1 MSHMAACLVMGTLVT
16 TLEGLVSRVRALER
30 NKNVQGTG
38 DNAAE
43 LEERVS
49 SIDQSQAQLE
59 GAVHTMRGE
68 ILEDMAIMK
77 DELGE
82 LNTKVNITM
91 RAVGNDNHN
100 PYAEGVG
107 QRRMKVPEPR
117 AFGGARDAKELENFL
132 FDMEQYFRAVRM
144 DSEEAKVTTATM
156 YLAGDAKLWWR
167 TKYVDIQDGRCVID
181 TWEDLRR
188 ELKAQ
193 FFPENV
199 EYIARRNLRE
209 LKQTGTIREYVKRFA
224 GLMLDIRDMSEKDK
238 MFYFLEGLKPWARAE
253 LQRQRV
259 QDLATAQAAAERLI
273 DYAPES
279 SASKKPQ
286 QSPSGGNGGQFGKP
300 GKNKSGGGDQRKP
313 SYPSNSPQSSRGSVS
328 TSKPRTISCFLCN
341 GPHRVAECPQK
352 TALNA
357 LQASDTGATHNFVSE
372 AEAKKLGLKLEK
384 DSGRMKA
391 VNSKSLPTAGQAK
404 QVSVKLRTWEGR
416 VDFVVAKIDDFDVVL
431 GMEFMLT
438 HKAIPIPAASS
449 LMIMGEQPAMVPA
462 VIKQLGETKHLSAL
476 QFKKGVKRHEPTFV
490 VVPLVTEDQGD
501 GEPVPPTIQG
511 VLKEYEGVMPD
522 KLPQTLPPRRGIDH
536 EIELVP
542 GIKPP
547 AKAPYRMAPPEL
559 AELRKQLNELLES
572 GFIRPSKAPFGAP
585 VLFQKKQD
593 GSLRM
598 CVDYR
603 ALNKITVRNSYPIPL
618 IADLFDQLSGA
629 KYFTKLDLRS
639 GYYQVRIAEGDKPK
653 TTCVTRYGA
662 FEFLVMPF
670 GLTNAPATFC
680 TLMNQVFRGYLD
692 KFIVVYLDDIVIYSS
707 TLEDHKQH
715 LQLVFNRLR
724 ENQLFVKR
732 EKCSFAQ
739 KWIKFLGHIIEE
751 GRVRMDLDKGEPCQ
765 TAFEDM
771 KLAMINDPV
780 LALPDISKPFEV
792 QTDASDY
799 ALGGVLL
806 QESHPVA
813 YESHKL
819 SQAERRYTAQE
830 KEMLAVIHCLRVWR
844 HYLLGSKF
852 IVKTDNTGVS
862 HFFTQPKLTPKQGRW
877 HEFLAEFDFEFEH
890 KAGKSNQAADALS
903 RKAELAAM
911 TYVAHISASR
921 VATSMRE
928 RIRENLD
935 KDPVAQ
941 AIINLAKEGKTRQFW
956 VEDGLLM
963 AKGSRLFVPKAGDL
977 RRTLMKECHDT
988 LWAGHPGWQRT
999 YALLKQGYYWP
1010 QMREDAVNYSK
1021 TCLICQQDKVERKK
1035 VAGLLEPL
1043 PVPTRPWE
1051 SVDRDSRFT
1060 GTFWSELFNLF
1071 GSQLNISSSYHPQ
1084 TDGKTERFNGMLE
1097 EYLRHFASVNQRN
1110 WPKLLDTAQF
1120 CFNAQKSSAT
1130 NRSPFEIVT
1139 GQQPLLPHTLDGPYT
1154 GKSPKAHHF
1163 TKDWKQNIDIARAYL
1178 EKASKR
1184 MKKWADKGRRQLEF
1198 QVGDLVLV
1206 KLTKEQLKGLRGQDH
1221 KLIRKYEGPLPIV
1234 SKVGKVAY
1242 KIDLP
1247 PWMKIHPVIHVSNLK
1262 PYHPDPEDPA
1272 RNQSTRP
1279 AVNLKKPPSK
1289 VAEEIL
1295 AERRVIIRRHP
1306 RLEFLVKWKGLGDE
1320 ETSWEKA
1327 EDLSE
1332 FQQKIEDFQAAEST
1346 RTSTN

>member
-1 MSHMAACLVMGTLVT
+1 
-16 TLEGLVSRVRALER
+16 
-30 NKNVQGTG
+30 
-38 DNAAE
+38 
-43 LEERVS
+43 
-49 SIDQSQAQLE
+49 
-59 GAVHTMRGE
+59 MRGE

-107 QRRMKVPEPR
+107 QRRMKVPEPQ
-117 AFGGARDAKELENFL
+117 AFGGAQDAKELENFL

-144 DSEEAKVTTATM
+144 DSEEAKMV
-156 YLAGDAKLWWR
+156 DA
-167 TKYVDIQDGRCVID
+167 VID

-238 MFYFLEGLKPWARAE
+238 MFYFLEGLKPWAKAE

-259 QDLATAQAAAERLI
+259 QDLATAQAAAERLT

-279 SASKKPQ
+279 SASKKSQ
-286 QSPSGGNGGQFGKP
+286 QFSSRGNGRQFGKP
-300 GKNKSGGGDQRKP
+300 RKNKSGGGDQRKP
-313 SYPSNSPQSSRGSVS
+313 SYPSNSPQSSRGSVL

-341 GPHRVAECPQK
+341 GPHRVAECLQK

-357 LQASDTGATHNFVSE
+357 LQASVRKAPQSHADEDEDESDEDQPRMGALRFIGALKKHAESSKKSEDKGFLFVKGHLGGKPATSVMLDTGATHNFVSE

-384 DSGRMKA
+384 DSGWMKA
-391 VNSKSLPTAGQAK
+391 MNSKSLPTAGQAK
-404 QVSVKLRTWEGR
+404 QVSVKLGTWEGR

-449 LMIMGEQPAMVPA
+449 LMIMGEQPAMVLA
-462 VIKQLGETKHLSAL
+462 VIKQL
-476 QFKKGVKRHEPTFV
+476 
-490 VVPLVTEDQGD
+490 GD
-501 GEPVPPTIQG
+501 GEPVPPTIQR
-511 VLKEYEGVMPD
+511 VLKEYEGVMPN

-572 GFIRPSKAPFGAP
+572 GFIRPSKAPFGAL

-603 ALNKITVRNSYPIPL
+603 ALNKVTVRNSYPIPL

-639 GYYQVRIAEGDKPK
+639 GYYQVRIAEGDEPK

-662 FEFLVMPF
+662 FEFLVMSF

-680 TLMNQVFRGYLD
+680 TLMNQVYCGYLD
-692 KFIVVYLDDIVIYSS
+692 KFVMVYLDDIVIYSS

-732 EKCSFAQ
+732 EKCFFTQ
-739 KWIKFLGHIIEE
+739 KRIKFLSHIIEE
-751 GRVRMDLDKGEPCQ
+751 GRVRMDLDKVKAIQERFVEGYSRKAAPLTELLKKGTVWHWGEPCQ
-765 TAFEDM
+765 IAFEDM
-771 KLAMINDPV
+771 KLAMINDPI
-780 LALPDISKPFEV
+780 LALLDISKLFEV

-806 QESHPVA
+806 QENHPVA

-819 SQAERRYTAQE
+819 SQAERR
-830 KEMLAVIHCLRVWR
+830 
-844 HYLLGSKF
+844 F

-903 RKAELAAM
+903 CKAELAAM

-935 KDPVAQ
+935 KNPVAQ

-963 AKGSRLFVPKAGDL
+963 AKGSRLFVPKARDL

-1035 VAGLLEPL
+1035 IAGLLEPL

-1051 SVDRDSRFT
+1051 SLSLDFITSLSRVGDLSTLLVVVDRFSKYATFIPAPKYCSAEDTAQLFFKYVVKYWGVPKNIVSDQDSRFT
-1060 GTFWSELFNLF
+1060 GTFWSELFNLL

-1084 TDGKTERFNGMLE
+1084 TDGQTERFNGMLE

-1110 WPKLLDTAQF
+1110 WPKLLDIAQF

-1139 GQQPLLPHTLDGPYT
+1139 GQQPLLPHTLDEPYT

-1163 TKDWKQNIDIARAYL
+1163 TRAYL

-1247 PWMKIHPVIHVSNLK
+1247 PWMKIHPVIHVSNLE
-1262 PYHPDPEDPA
+1262 PYHHDP
-1272 RNQSTRP
+1272 
-1279 AVNLKKPPSK
+1279 
-1289 VAEEIL
+1289 
-1295 AERRVIIRRHP
+1295 
-1306 RLEFLVKWKGLGDE
+1306 
-1320 ETSWEKA
+1320 
-1327 EDLSE
+1327 
-1332 FQQKIEDFQAAEST
+1332 
-1346 RTSTN
+1346 

>member
-1 MSHMAACLVMGTLVT
+1 MMKGMTNQQKFDWIDSQLGELAGVSDSMIDIRVSLKEFDIPGLIERVT

-82 LNTKVNITM
+82 LNTKVNIT
-91 RAVGNDNHN
+91 
-100 PYAEGVG
+100 YES
-107 QRRMKVPEPR
+107 
-117 AFGGARDAKELENFL
+117 GARDAKELENFL

-253 LQRQRV
+253 LQRQRPRMGA
-259 QDLATAQAAAERLI
+259 LRFIGALKKHA
-273 DYAPES
+273 ES
-279 SASKKPQ
+279 SKK
-286 QSPSGGNGGQFGKP
+286 SGDKGLMFVKGHLGGKP
-300 GKNKSGGGDQRKP
+300 AT
-313 SYPSNSPQSSRGSVS
+313 SVM
-328 TSKPRTISCFLCN
+328 L
-341 GPHRVAECPQK
+341 
-352 TALNA
+352 
-357 LQASDTGATHNFVSE
+357 DTGATHNFVSE

-404 QVSVKLRTWEGR
+404 QVSVKLGTWEGR
-416 VDFVVAKIDDFDVVL
+416 VDFVVAKIDDFD
-431 GMEFMLT
+431 
-438 HKAIPIPAASS
+438 
-449 LMIMGEQPAMVPA
+449 
-462 VIKQLGETKHLSAL
+462 
-476 QFKKGVKRHEPTFV
+476 
-490 VVPLVTEDQGD
+490 
-501 GEPVPPTIQG
+501 G

-603 ALNKITVRNSYPIPL
+603 ALNKVTVRNSYPIPL

-639 GYYQVRIAEGDKPK
+639 GYYQVRIAEGDEPK

-692 KFIVVYLDDIVIYSS
+692 KFVVVYLDDIVIYSS

-739 KWIKFLGHIIEE
+739 KRIKFLGHIIEE
-751 GRVRMDLDKGEPCQ
+751 GRVRMDLDKVKAIQEWKTPTSVTELRSFLGLANYYRRFVEGYSRKAAPLTELLKKGTVWHWGEPCQ

-1035 VAGLLEPL
+1035 IAGLLEPL

-1051 SVDRDSRFT
+1051 SVSLDFITSLSRVGDLSTILVVVDRFSKYATFIPAPKYCSAEDTAQLFFKYVVKYWGVPKNIVSDRDSRFT
-1060 GTFWSELFNLF
+1060 GTFWSELFNLL

-1084 TDGKTERFNGMLE
+1084 TDGQTEKFNGMLE

-1279 AVNLKKPPSK
+1279 AVNLKKPPSR

-1295 AERRVIIRRHP
+1295 AERRVIIRRRP

-1320 ETSWEKA
+1320 ETSLEKA

-1332 FQQKIEDFQAAEST
+1332 FQHKIEDFQAAEST

>member
-1 MSHMAACLVMGTLVT
+1 MMKGMTNQQKFDWIDSQLGELAGVSDSMIDIRASLKEFDIPGLIERVT

-38 DNAAE
+38 DNATE

-49 SIDQSQAQLE
+49 SIDQFQAQLE

-68 ILEDMAIMK
+68 ISEDMAIMK

-107 QRRMKVPEPR
+107 QRRMKVPEPQ

-167 TKYVDIQDGRCVID
+167 TKYVNIQDGRCVID

-209 LKQTGTIREYVKRFA
+209 LKQTGTIREYVKKFA

-238 MFYFLEGLKPWARAE
+238 MFYFLEGLKPWVRAE
-253 LQRQRV
+253 LQRQR
-259 QDLATAQAAAERLI
+259 
-273 DYAPES
+273 
-279 SASKKPQ
+279 
-286 QSPSGGNGGQFGKP
+286 
-300 GKNKSGGGDQRKP
+300 
-313 SYPSNSPQSSRGSVS
+313 
-328 TSKPRTISCFLCN
+328 
-341 GPHRVAECPQK
+341 
-352 TALNA
+352 
-357 LQASDTGATHNFVSE
+357 
-372 AEAKKLGLKLEK
+372 
-384 DSGRMKA
+384 
-391 VNSKSLPTAGQAK
+391 
-404 QVSVKLRTWEGR
+404 
-416 VDFVVAKIDDFDVVL
+416 
-431 GMEFMLT
+431 
-438 HKAIPIPAASS
+438 
-449 LMIMGEQPAMVPA
+449 
-462 VIKQLGETKHLSAL
+462 
-476 QFKKGVKRHEPTFV
+476 
-490 VVPLVTEDQGD
+490 
-501 GEPVPPTIQG
+501 G

-603 ALNKITVRNSYPIPL
+603 ALNKVTVRNSYPIPL

-629 KYFTKLDLRS
+629 KYFTKLDLRF
-639 GYYQVRIAEGDKPK
+639 GYYQVRIAEGDEPK
-653 TTCVTRYGA
+653 TTCVTRYGV

-692 KFIVVYLDDIVIYSS
+692 KFVVVYLDDIVIYSS

-739 KWIKFLGHIIEE
+739 KRIKFLGHIIEE
-751 GRVRMDLDKGEPCQ
+751 GRVRMDLDKVKAIQEWKTPTSVTELRSFLGLANYYRRFVEGYSRKAAPLTELLNKGTVWHWGEPCQ

-780 LALPDISKPFEV
+780 LVLPDISKPFEV
-792 QTDASDY
+792 QTDVSDY

-806 QESHPVA
+806 QENHPVA

-819 SQAERRYTAQE
+819 SQAEMRYTAHE
-830 KEMLAVIHCLRVWR
+830 KEMLAVIHCLRVCR

-890 KAGKSNQAADALS
+890 KVGKSNQAADALS
-903 RKAELAAM
+903 RKAELATM

-941 AIINLAKEGKTRQFW
+941 AIINLAKEWKTCQFW

-988 LWAGHPGWQRT
+988 LWAGV
-999 YALLKQGYYWP
+999 LLRLLQG
-1010 QMREDAVNYSK
+1010 S
-1021 TCLICQQDKVERKK
+1021 
-1035 VAGLLEPL
+1035 
-1043 PVPTRPWE
+1043 
-1051 SVDRDSRFT
+1051 SR
-1060 GTFWSELFNLF
+1060 
-1071 GSQLNISSSYHPQ
+1071 SYHTHLMGLIQ
-1084 TDGKTERFNGMLE
+1084 ERVLKHITSLKTGSR
-1097 EYLRHFASVNQRN
+1097 
-1110 WPKLLDTAQF
+1110 K
-1120 CFNAQKSSAT
+1120 
-1130 NRSPFEIVT
+1130 
-1139 GQQPLLPHTLDGPYT
+1139 
-1154 GKSPKAHHF
+1154 
-1163 TKDWKQNIDIARAYL
+1163 NIDIARAYL

-1206 KLTKEQLKGLRGQDH
+1206 KLTKEQLKGLRRQDH

-1279 AVNLKKPPSK
+1279 AVNLKKPPSR

-1295 AERRVIIRRHP
+1295 AERRVIIRRRP

>member
-1 MSHMAACLVMGTLVT
+1 MMKGMKNQQKFDWIDSQLGELAGVSDSMIDIRASLKEFDIPGLIERVT

-132 FDMEQYFRAVRM
+132 FDMEQYFRVVRM

-209 LKQTGTIREYVKRFA
+209 LKQTGTIREMGALRFIGA
-224 GLMLDIRDMSEKDK
+224 LKKHAESSKKSGDKGLMFVKGHL
-238 MFYFLEGLKPWARAE
+238 G
-253 LQRQRV
+253 
-259 QDLATAQAAAERLI
+259 
-273 DYAPES
+273 
-279 SASKKPQ
+279 
-286 QSPSGGNGGQFGKP
+286 GKP
-300 GKNKSGGGDQRKP
+300 AT
-313 SYPSNSPQSSRGSVS
+313 SVM
-328 TSKPRTISCFLCN
+328 L
-341 GPHRVAECPQK
+341 
-352 TALNA
+352 
-357 LQASDTGATHNFVSE
+357 DTGATHNFVSE

-404 QVSVKLRTWEGR
+404 QVPVKLGTWEGR
-416 VDFVVAKIDDFDVVL
+416 VDFVVAKIDDFD
-431 GMEFMLT
+431 
-438 HKAIPIPAASS
+438 
-449 LMIMGEQPAMVPA
+449 
-462 VIKQLGETKHLSAL
+462 
-476 QFKKGVKRHEPTFV
+476 
-490 VVPLVTEDQGD
+490 
-501 GEPVPPTIQG
+501 
-511 VLKEYEGVMPD
+511 
-522 KLPQTLPPRRGIDH
+522 
-536 EIELVP
+536 
-542 GIKPP
+542 
-547 AKAPYRMAPPEL
+547 
-559 AELRKQLNELLES
+559 
-572 GFIRPSKAPFGAP
+572 
-585 VLFQKKQD
+585 KKQD

-603 ALNKITVRNSYPIPL
+603 ALNKVTVRNSYPIPL

-639 GYYQVRIAEGDKPK
+639 GYYQVRIVEGDEPK

-680 TLMNQVFRGYLD
+680 TLMNQ
-692 KFIVVYLDDIVIYSS
+692 
-707 TLEDHKQH
+707 H

-739 KWIKFLGHIIEE
+739 KRIKFLGHIIEE
-751 GRVRMDLDKGEPCQ
+751 GRVRMDLDKVKAIQEWKTPTSVTELRSFLGLANYYRRFVEGYSRKAAPLTELLKKGTVWHWGEPCQ

-819 SQAERRYTAQE
+819 SQAEMRYTAQE
-830 KEMLAVIHCLRVWR
+830 KEMLAVIHCLRSLILSLSTR
-844 HYLLGSKF
+844 
-852 IVKTDNTGVS
+852 
-862 HFFTQPKLTPKQGRW
+862 P
-877 HEFLAEFDFEFEH
+877 
-890 KAGKSNQAADALS
+890 GKSNQAADALS

-1035 VAGLLEPL
+1035 IAGLLEPL
-1043 PVPTRPWE
+1043 PG
-1051 SVDRDSRFT
+1051 SSR
-1060 GTFWSELFNLF
+1060 
-1071 GSQLNISSSYHPQ
+1071 SYHTHLMGLIQ
-1084 TDGKTERFNGMLE
+1084 ERVLKHITSLKTGSKTL
-1097 EYLRHFASVNQRN
+1097 
-1110 WPKLLDTAQF
+1110 T
-1120 CFNAQKSSAT
+1120 
-1130 NRSPFEIVT
+1130 
-1139 GQQPLLPHTLDGPYT
+1139 LPEHT
-1154 GKSPKAHHF
+1154 
-1163 TKDWKQNIDIARAYL
+1163 
-1178 EKASKR
+1178 
-1184 MKKWADKGRRQLEF
+1184 
-1198 QVGDLVLV
+1198 
-1206 KLTKEQLKGLRGQDH
+1206 
-1221 KLIRKYEGPLPIV
+1221 
-1234 SKVGKVAY
+1234 
-1242 KIDLP
+1242 
-1247 PWMKIHPVIHVSNLK
+1247 
-1262 PYHPDPEDPA
+1262 
-1272 RNQSTRP
+1272 
-1279 AVNLKKPPSK
+1279 
-1289 VAEEIL
+1289 
-1295 AERRVIIRRHP
+1295 
-1306 RLEFLVKWKGLGDE
+1306 
-1320 ETSWEKA
+1320 
-1327 EDLSE
+1327 
-1332 FQQKIEDFQAAEST
+1332 
-1346 RTSTN
+1346 

>member
-1 MSHMAACLVMGTLVT
+1 MTVRNENISGPPGAKCPAVFSSPCRGVKIPPAEILRYVDYKMMMDVA
-16 TLEGLVSRVRALER
+16 GLVSRVRALER

-107 QRRMKVPEPR
+107 QRRMKVLEPR

-199 EYIARRNLRE
+199 EYITRCNLRE

-224 GLMLDIRDMSEKDK
+224 GLMLDICDMSEKDK

-253 LQRQRV
+253 LQRQR
-259 QDLATAQAAAERLI
+259 
-273 DYAPES
+273 
-279 SASKKPQ
+279 
-286 QSPSGGNGGQFGKP
+286 
-300 GKNKSGGGDQRKP
+300 
-313 SYPSNSPQSSRGSVS
+313 
-328 TSKPRTISCFLCN
+328 
-341 GPHRVAECPQK
+341 
-352 TALNA
+352 
-357 LQASDTGATHNFVSE
+357 
-372 AEAKKLGLKLEK
+372 
-384 DSGRMKA
+384 
-391 VNSKSLPTAGQAK
+391 
-404 QVSVKLRTWEGR
+404 
-416 VDFVVAKIDDFDVVL
+416 
-431 GMEFMLT
+431 
-438 HKAIPIPAASS
+438 
-449 LMIMGEQPAMVPA
+449 
-462 VIKQLGETKHLSAL
+462 
-476 QFKKGVKRHEPTFV
+476 
-490 VVPLVTEDQGD
+490 
-501 GEPVPPTIQG
+501 G

-593 GSLRM
+593 GSLR
-598 CVDYR
+598 
-603 ALNKITVRNSYPIPL
+603 I
-618 IADLFDQLSGA
+618 GA

-639 GYYQVRIAEGDKPK
+639 GYYQVRIAEGDEPK

-739 KWIKFLGHIIEE
+739 KRIKFLGHIIEE
-751 GRVRMDLDKGEPCQ
+751 GRVRMDLDKVKAIQEWKTPTSVIELRSFLGLANYYRRFVEGYSRKAAPLTELLKKGTVWHWGEPCQ

-799 ALGGVLL
+799 AFGGVLL
-806 QESHPVA
+806 QENHPVA

-844 HYLLGSKF
+844 HYLLGSRF

-963 AKGSRLFVPKAGDL
+963 VKGSRLFVPKAGDL
-977 RRTLMKECHDT
+977 RMTLMKECHDT

-1010 QMREDAVNYSK
+1010 QMREMQLTTPKLDRFSK
-1021 TCLICQQDKVERKK
+1021 YATFIPAPKYCSTEDTAQLFFKYVVKYW
-1035 VAGLLEPL
+1035 G
-1043 PVPTRPWE
+1043 VPKNIV
-1051 SVDRDSRFT
+1051 SDRDSRFT
-1060 GTFWSELFNLF
+1060 GTFWSELFNLL

-1084 TDGKTERFNGMLE
+1084 TDGQTERFNGMLE

-1262 PYHPDPEDPA
+1262 LYHPDPKDPA

-1279 AVNLKKPPSK
+1279 AVNLKKPPSR

-1295 AERRVIIRRHP
+1295 AERRVIIRRRP

-1327 EDLSE
+1327 EDLSK
-1332 FQQKIEDFQAAEST
+1332 FQQKIEDFQVAEST

>member
-1 MSHMAACLVMGTLVT
+1 MMKGMTNQQKFDWIDSQLGELAGVSDSMIDIRASLKEFDIPGLIERVT

-59 GAVHTMRGE
+59 GVVHTMRGE

-82 LNTKVNITM
+82 LNTKA
-91 RAVGNDNHN
+91 R
-100 PYAEGVG
+100 AEG
-107 QRRMKVPEPR
+107 PI
-117 AFGGARDAKELENFL
+117 L
-132 FDMEQYFRAVRM
+132 
-144 DSEEAKVTTATM
+144 S
-156 YLAGDAKLWWR
+156 
-167 TKYVDIQDGRCVID
+167 
-181 TWEDLRR
+181 
-188 ELKAQ
+188 
-193 FFPENV
+193 ENV

-259 QDLATAQAAAERLI
+259 QDLATAQAAAERLT

-286 QSPSGGNGGQFGKP
+286 QSSSRGNGGQFGKP

-357 LQASDTGATHNFVSE
+357 LQAS
-372 AEAKKLGLKLEK
+372 
-384 DSGRMKA
+384 
-391 VNSKSLPTAGQAK
+391 
-404 QVSVKLRTWEGR
+404 
-416 VDFVVAKIDDFDVVL
+416 
-431 GMEFMLT
+431 
-438 HKAIPIPAASS
+438 
-449 LMIMGEQPAMVPA
+449 
-462 VIKQLGETKHLSAL
+462 
-476 QFKKGVKRHEPTFV
+476 
-490 VVPLVTEDQGD
+490 
-501 GEPVPPTIQG
+501 G

-603 ALNKITVRNSYPIPL
+603 ALNKVTVWNSYPIPL

-639 GYYQVRIAEGDKPK
+639 GYYQVRIAEGDEPK

-670 GLTNAPATFC
+670 GLTNAPSHILHSHESGFPR
-680 TLMNQVFRGYLD
+680 LLRQV
-692 KFIVVYLDDIVIYSS
+692 KAIQEWKTPTSV
-707 TLEDHKQH
+707 TE
-715 LQLVFNRLR
+715 LR
-724 ENQLFVKR
+724 
-732 EKCSFAQ
+732 S
-739 KWIKFLGHIIEE
+739 FLGLANYYRRFVEGYSRKAAPLIELLKK
-751 GRVRMDLDKGEPCQ
+751 GTVWHWGEPCQ

-780 LALPDISKPFEV
+780 LALPDISKPFKV
-792 QTDASDY
+792 QTDASNY

-921 VATSMRE
+921 IATSMRE

-1035 VAGLLEPL
+1035 IAGLLEPL

-1051 SVDRDSRFT
+1051 
-1060 GTFWSELFNLF
+1060 
-1071 GSQLNISSSYHPQ
+1071 
-1084 TDGKTERFNGMLE
+1084 
-1097 EYLRHFASVNQRN
+1097 
-1110 WPKLLDTAQF
+1110 
-1120 CFNAQKSSAT
+1120 
-1130 NRSPFEIVT
+1130 RSPFEIVT

-1279 AVNLKKPPSK
+1279 AVNLKKPPSR
-1289 VAEEIL
+1289 VAKEIL
-1295 AERRVIIRRHP
+1295 AERRVIIRRRP

-1332 FQQKIEDFQAAEST
+1332 FQQKIEDFQAAKST

>member
-1 MSHMAACLVMGTLVT
+1 MMKGMTNQQKFDWIDSQLGELAGVSDSMIDIQASLKEFDIPGLIERVT

-167 TKYVDIQDGRCVID
+167 IKYVDIQDGRCVID

-253 LQRQRV
+253 LQRQRPRMGA
-259 QDLATAQAAAERLI
+259 LRFIGALKKHA
-273 DYAPES
+273 ES
-279 SASKKPQ
+279 SKK
-286 QSPSGGNGGQFGKP
+286 SGDKGLMFVKGHLGGKP
-300 GKNKSGGGDQRKP
+300 AT
-313 SYPSNSPQSSRGSVS
+313 SVM
-328 TSKPRTISCFLCN
+328 L
-341 GPHRVAECPQK
+341 
-352 TALNA
+352 
-357 LQASDTGATHNFVSE
+357 DTGATHNFVSE

-384 DSGRMKA
+384 DSGQMKA

-404 QVSVKLRTWEGR
+404 QVSG
-416 VDFVVAKIDDFDVVL
+416 
-431 GMEFMLT
+431 
-438 HKAIPIPAASS
+438 
-449 LMIMGEQPAMVPA
+449 
-462 VIKQLGETKHLSAL
+462 
-476 QFKKGVKRHEPTFV
+476 
-490 VVPLVTEDQGD
+490 
-501 GEPVPPTIQG
+501 TIW
-511 VLKEYEGVMPD
+511 
-522 KLPQTLPPRRGIDH
+522 H
-536 EIELVP
+536 
-542 GIKPP
+542 
-547 AKAPYRMAPPEL
+547 
-559 AELRKQLNELLES
+559 
-572 GFIRPSKAPFGAP
+572 
-585 VLFQKKQD
+585 
-593 GSLRM
+593 
-598 CVDYR
+598 
-603 ALNKITVRNSYPIPL
+603 
-618 IADLFDQLSGA
+618 
-629 KYFTKLDLRS
+629 
-639 GYYQVRIAEGDKPK
+639 
-653 TTCVTRYGA
+653 
-662 FEFLVMPF
+662 
-670 GLTNAPATFC
+670 
-680 TLMNQVFRGYLD
+680 
-692 KFIVVYLDDIVIYSS
+692 
-707 TLEDHKQH
+707 
-715 LQLVFNRLR
+715 
-724 ENQLFVKR
+724 
-732 EKCSFAQ
+732 
-739 KWIKFLGHIIEE
+739 W
-751 GRVRMDLDKGEPCQ
+751 GEPCQ
-765 TAFEDM
+765 IVFEDM

-799 ALGGVLL
+799 TLGGVLL
-806 QESHPVA
+806 QENHLVA

-819 SQAERRYTAQE
+819 SQAEMRYTAQE

-1035 VAGLLEPL
+1035 IAGLLEPL

-1051 SVDRDSRFT
+1051 RVLLRLLQGSSR
-1060 GTFWSELFNLF
+1060 
-1071 GSQLNISSSYHPQ
+1071 SYHTHLMGLIQ
-1084 TDGKTERFNGMLE
+1084 ERVLKHITLLKTGSRTL
-1097 EYLRHFASVNQRN
+1097 
-1110 WPKLLDTAQF
+1110 T
-1120 CFNAQKSSAT
+1120 
-1130 NRSPFEIVT
+1130 
-1139 GQQPLLPHTLDGPYT
+1139 LPEHT
-1154 GKSPKAHHF
+1154 
-1163 TKDWKQNIDIARAYL
+1163 
-1178 EKASKR
+1178 
-1184 MKKWADKGRRQLEF
+1184 
-1198 QVGDLVLV
+1198 
-1206 KLTKEQLKGLRGQDH
+1206 
-1221 KLIRKYEGPLPIV
+1221 
-1234 SKVGKVAY
+1234 
-1242 KIDLP
+1242 
-1247 PWMKIHPVIHVSNLK
+1247 
-1262 PYHPDPEDPA
+1262 
-1272 RNQSTRP
+1272 
-1279 AVNLKKPPSK
+1279 
-1289 VAEEIL
+1289 
-1295 AERRVIIRRHP
+1295 
-1306 RLEFLVKWKGLGDE
+1306 
-1320 ETSWEKA
+1320 
-1327 EDLSE
+1327 
-1332 FQQKIEDFQAAEST
+1332 
-1346 RTSTN
+1346 

>member
-1 MSHMAACLVMGTLVT
+1 
-16 TLEGLVSRVRALER
+16 
-30 NKNVQGTG
+30 
-38 DNAAE
+38 
-43 LEERVS
+43 
-49 SIDQSQAQLE
+49 
-59 GAVHTMRGE
+59 
-68 ILEDMAIMK
+68 
-77 DELGE
+77 
-82 LNTKVNITM
+82 
-91 RAVGNDNHN
+91 
-100 PYAEGVG
+100 
-107 QRRMKVPEPR
+107 
-117 AFGGARDAKELENFL
+117 
-132 FDMEQYFRAVRM
+132 
-144 DSEEAKVTTATM
+144 
-156 YLAGDAKLWWR
+156 
-167 TKYVDIQDGRCVID
+167 
-181 TWEDLRR
+181 
-188 ELKAQ
+188 
-193 FFPENV
+193 
-199 EYIARRNLRE
+199 
-209 LKQTGTIREYVKRFA
+209 
-224 GLMLDIRDMSEKDK
+224 
-238 MFYFLEGLKPWARAE
+238 
-253 LQRQRV
+253 
-259 QDLATAQAAAERLI
+259 
-273 DYAPES
+273 
-279 SASKKPQ
+279 
-286 QSPSGGNGGQFGKP
+286 
-300 GKNKSGGGDQRKP
+300 
-313 SYPSNSPQSSRGSVS
+313 
-328 TSKPRTISCFLCN
+328 
-341 GPHRVAECPQK
+341 
-352 TALNA
+352 
-357 LQASDTGATHNFVSE
+357 
-372 AEAKKLGLKLEK
+372 
-384 DSGRMKA
+384 
-391 VNSKSLPTAGQAK
+391 
-404 QVSVKLRTWEGR
+404 
-416 VDFVVAKIDDFDVVL
+416 
-431 GMEFMLT
+431 
-438 HKAIPIPAASS
+438 
-449 LMIMGEQPAMVPA
+449 
-462 VIKQLGETKHLSAL
+462 
-476 QFKKGVKRHEPTFV
+476 
-490 VVPLVTEDQGD
+490 
-501 GEPVPPTIQG
+501 
-511 VLKEYEGVMPD
+511 
-522 KLPQTLPPRRGIDH
+522 
-536 EIELVP
+536 
-542 GIKPP
+542 
-547 AKAPYRMAPPEL
+547 MAPPEL

-603 ALNKITVRNSYPIPL
+603 ALNKVTVRNSYPIPL

-639 GYYQVRIAEGDKPK
+639 GYYQVRIAEGDEPK

-662 FEFLVMPF
+662 FEFLVMLF

-692 KFIVVYLDDIVIYSS
+692 KFVVVYLDDIVIYSS

-732 EKCSFAQ
+732 EKCSFVQ

-751 GRVRMDLDKGEPCQ
+751 GRVRMDLDKVKAIQEWKTPTNVTELRSFLGLANYYRRFVEGYSRKAAPFTELLKKGTVWHWGEPCQ

-806 QESHPVA
+806 QENHPVA

-830 KEMLAVIHCLRVWR
+830 KEMLGVIHCLRVWR

-911 TYVAHISASR
+911 TYVAHISASC

-1035 VAGLLEPL
+1035 IAGLLEPL

-1051 SVDRDSRFT
+1051 SVSLDFITSLSRVGDLSTILVVVDRFSKYATFIPAPKYCSAEDTAQLFFKYVVKYWGVPKNIVSDRDTRFT
-1060 GTFWSELFNLF
+1060 GTFWSELFNLL

-1084 TDGKTERFNGMLE
+1084 TDGQTERFNGMLE

-1206 KLTKEQLKGLRGQDH
+1206 KLTKEKLKGLRGQDH
-1221 KLIRKYEGPLPIV
+1221 KLILKYEGPLPIV

-1279 AVNLKKPPSK
+1279 AVNLKKPPSR

-1295 AERRVIIRRHP
+1295 AERRVIIRRRP